1 MHEESLHV
9 VPCTVTE
16 LHTGSLIC
24 EKEKNSISACAFVH
38 ILDTIFPQTPLYGTL
53 Q

>member
-1 MHEESLHV
+1 MHEESLYV
-9 VPCTVTE
+9 APCTVTE

-24 EKEKNSISACAFVH
+24 EEEKNSISACAIAH
-38 ILDTIFPQTPLYGTL
+38 ILDTISPQTPLYGTL